1 LVGFIDESI
10 HPTARTPHWSKEDDW
25 TRTEMIREVRSL
37 PIAARVYGC
46 RFDRPK
52 RKEAARA
59 RALTWLVQ
67 ELPHQVRSVVL
78 AEREANQDRHD
89 RRVLGGLAGR
99 PARFEYG
106 HAAVAKEPLLW
117 VADVVV
123 SSTARALAR
132 DEDPGAVNLGGVLSY
147 VGCEPV

>member
-1 LVGFIDESI
+1 MHRPESALAGFIDESI
-10 HPTARTPHWSKEDDW
+10 HTSVGLYA
-25 TRTEMIREVRSL
+25 IGLVL
-37 PIAARVYGC
+37 AAPALSEE
-46 RFDRPK
+46 RPK

-59 RALTWLVQ
+59 RALAWLVQ
-67 ELPHQVRSVVL
+67 ELPYQVRSVVL

-99 PARFEYG
+99 PPRFEYG

-123 SSTARALAR
+123 SSAAKALVR
-132 DEDPGAVNLGGVLSY
+132 DEDPWAVGLGAVLSC
-147 VGCEPV
+147 VGCEPA